1 MKCNKIALATA
12 LVLGLGTAGSASAET
27 GLITFTGS
35 VTDSTCAVSGG
46 TGTDGGTTNFI
57 VDLAAADAADLAT
70 AGSTAQ
76 RKDFQIIFSNGNGG
90 ACAAALTSVDFSYSA
105 SSPNVNTNGRLR
117 NILTAAQQAA
127 TNVDLQILDGTTP
140 VDLTQG
146 TVKNIT
152 LSTTGPT
159 TTTYGVQ
166 YFATGAA
173 TVGGVRSNVIYNAV
187 YN

>member
-12 LVLGLGTAGSASAET
+12 LVLGLGAAGSASAET

-46 TGTDGGTTNFI
+46 TGTDGGTTNFT
-57 VDLAAADAADLAT
+57 VALDAAPATSLAA
-70 AGSTAQ
+70 AGSTAA

-90 ACAAALTSVDFSYSA
+90 ACAAALTSVDFSYSS

-140 VDLTQG
+140 LNLTLG
-146 TVKNIT
+146 TVKRIA

-166 YFATGAA
+166 YFATGQS